1 MAYSGPPVGEEE
13 PHQRVSFGPRSVW
26 LLIVAFA
33 AIVALYAT
41 WTYLQWSIAQHVYST
56 KSDLSWFG
64 ITFYHDYTF
73 LVGGILALLVV
84 NPRVGKSDLSGLVTL
99 VTRRTAQYG
108 DEIQRPLAS
117 LNPGIWLWGL
127 WQFVKWALV
136 FGFFVFNDSFPTLG
150 PIMNSVAMLSQGFG
164 SWAEVP
170 RLLALP
176 FFPASGSEMIS
187 LMPTMEVQYNLVY
200 YFVSAFL
207 TVFAVRMI
215 LRLLKNLTTRGTH
228 VWLRNVLAVAIAI
241 AVGTVLSGP
250 YWYMTAA
257 TPYLYGVSLAVLA
270 ALLSGYAYFGRR
282 RDSLFPNG
290 GVYRL
295 IAVVLI
301 GLLVVQTGAL
311 AFLYF
316 NWNNNYVPYQFDPG
330 IQKEI
335 TVTRWAAGIQNIV
348 DGNVTNLPT
357 SNSSTILDVV
367 RQWDQTAASVTNTKA
382 IGAYNWMALGS
393 SEIVFLNGTEYWVS
407 PTTPAYPATDWISQH
422 LIYTHASKV
431 LVIDTYNGSEIP
443 VTRAFG
449 VPTAPSLYYG
459 EGSGFLNDVYVHVPG
474 YDEIGN
480 ASYSGAPDYTLSGWQ
495 KAMWMLFAEGQVG
508 FAFSGPSMQMLWN
521 RNVFNRVQSVLIP
534 GLVEDP
540 AAYLVSDGRSIY
552 YCVQVYIDYPLLS
565 GFSASPYLRFFGV
578 ALVNIANGNMNF
590 YNVSNL
596 IGTNS
601 SDFVSQFYSNYYGAW
616 QSPPA
621 WLVPQLRY
629 PEQLLGTQS
638 VPGQLDVDFQ
648 FHVSNPFTWRSG
660 SQFYQRPTTT
670 SNSTV
675 QAVGVQYIPWAVG
688 NKTYFA
694 ATQLAHYQNA
704 ASQNLAGM
712 YIAYGGNRLGQI
724 YLYQNPSN
732 STTLIGPSAAE
743 NALTT
748 NQQVRTELTLLPNN
762 RFGSYLLY
770 SVGGVLTYFVAVY
783 TNPGTSGVVTQ
794 LPFMTAISPTTDLV
808 GIGPNATAAYQ
819 NLLAN
824 EAGSP
829 GSSSGNGVPGVSN
842 STTTS
847 STTSSTT
854 TSSSTE
860 INSSISSQ
868 LLSGIAGLAQSSG
881 LTVVSATTVSSNVFI
896 DTATVSLANVGVS
909 GALSQV
915 GSLIQQYGPGGA
927 GSSIYV
933 WTDSSGALNVGIFQL
948 KGGVTDLYYV
958 SIKP

>member
-1 MAYSGPPVGEEE
+1 MAYSGPPVGEET
-13 PHQRVSFGPRSVW
+13 PPRVSFGPRAVW
-26 LLIVAFA
+26 LLIALFAVLVALFA
-33 AIVALYAT
+33 A
-41 WTYLQWSIAQHVYST
+41 WTYLQWSIAQHVFST

-64 ITFYHDYTF
+64 ITFYHGYTF

-84 NPRVGKSDLSGLVTL
+84 NPRPGKSDLSGLFTL
-99 VTRRTAQYG
+99 MTRRTAQYG
-108 DEIQRPLAS
+108 DEIQRPLAT
-117 LNPGIWLWGL
+117 LRPGAWVWGM
-127 WQFVKWALV
+127 WQFVKWVLV

-150 PIMNSVAMLSQGFG
+150 PIMNSVAMLSQGIG
-164 SWAEVP
+164 TWADIP

-176 FFPASGSEMIS
+176 FLPASGDQLIS
-187 LMPTMEVQYNLVY
+187 LMPTMEVQFNLVY

-228 VWLRNVLAVAIAI
+228 VWLRNILAVAVAIAI
-241 AVGTVLSGP
+241 GVVLSGP
-250 YWYMTAA
+250 YWYMNAA
-257 TPYLYGVSLAVLA
+257 TPYLYGVSLVVLA
-270 ALLSGYAYFGRR
+270 ALLFGYSYFGKR
-282 RDSLFPNG
+282 RDSLFPSG
-290 GVYRL
+290 GLYRGIAIVL
-295 IAVVLI
+295 IA
-301 GLLVVQTGAL
+301 LLVIQSGAL

-330 IQKEI
+330 IQKQI

-348 DGNVTNLPT
+348 DGSVTSLPT

-367 RQWDQTAASVTNTKA
+367 RQWDQTAATVTNTKA

-407 PTTPAYPATDWISQH
+407 PTTPAYPATDWISEH
-422 LIYTHASKV
+422 LIYTHAAKI
-431 LVIDTYNGSEIP
+431 LAINTYNGSEVP
-443 VTRAFG
+443 VTSAYG
-449 VPTAPSLYYG
+449 VPAAPPIYYG
-459 EGSGFLNDVYVHVPG
+459 EGPGFLNDVYVHVPG

-480 ASYSGAPDYTLSGWQ
+480 ASYAGAPDYTLSGWQ

-508 FAFSGPSMQMLWN
+508 FAFSGTNMQMLWN
-521 RNVFNRVQSVLIP
+521 RNVFDRVQSVLIP

-540 AAYLVSDGRSIY
+540 AAYLVSDGTNIY
-552 YCVQVYIDYPLLS
+552 YCVQVYIDYPLQS
-565 GFSASPYLRFFGV
+565 GFAASPYLRFFGV
-578 ALVNIANGNMNF
+578 ALVNVANGGMQF

-596 IGTNS
+596 VGTNS
-601 SDFVSQFYSNYYGAW
+601 SDFVSSFYSNYYSAW
-616 QSPPA
+616 QPPPA

-629 PEQLLGTQS
+629 PEQLLGTQT

-648 FHVSNPFTWRSG
+648 YHVSNPFIWRSG

-670 SNSTV
+670 SNGTV
-675 QAVGVQYIPWAVG
+675 QPVGVQYIPWAVG

-694 ATQLAHYQNA
+694 ATQLVHYQNA

-712 YIAYGGNRLGQI
+712 YIAYGGDRLGQI

-732 STTLIGPSAAE
+732 STTIIGPSAAE

-783 TNPGTSGVVTQ
+783 TNPGASGVVTQ

-819 NLLAN
+819 NLLAA
-824 EAGSP
+824 EAGAA
-829 GSSSGNGVPGVSN
+829 SSGQGNGIPGLN
-842 STTTS
+842 TTTTTS

-854 TSSSTE
+854 TTSRVTIASST
-860 INSSISSQ
+860 SQQ
-868 LLSGIAGLAQSSG
+868 LLAGISGLAQSSG
-881 LTVVSATTVSSNVFI
+881 LSVVSATTVSPNVFI
-896 DTATVSLANVGVS
+896 NTATVSLSKVGVS

-915 GSLIQQYGPGGA
+915 GTLIEEYGPGSA
-927 GSSIYV
+927 GSSVYV
-933 WTDSSGALNVGIFQL
+933 WTDTSGAMNVGLFQL

-958 SIKP
+958 SIEP